1 MSKQFIYHFR
11 DALQLQCRITKKP
24 RILVALSGGADS
36 VALLHLLNNAGHTCV
51 AAHCNF
57 NLRGAESD
65 EDEAFVI
72 ALCQQFNIELHTVSF
87 QTKEVAQQ
95 RKISIEMAA
104 RDLRYQWFEELSDQL
119 NIQYIATG
127 HHGDDAI
134 ETFFL
139 NLTRGTGLKGLTGIA
154 WRKGKLIRPLLYASS
169 EEIKQYCRENNL
181 NYRTDSTNSDIK
193 ILRNKIRHQ
202 IMPLFKEMNPSFFV
216 TMQKNISYLEEASEL
231 MASESKKFQNES
243 MAKEGDTIIIPIQLL
258 KQHPQK
264 QTIAFDI
271 LKDYGFSGAQIAP
284 IIKSMENIPG
294 KQFLSVS
301 HRLIVDRYNLIITP
315 ISPKDKTQYVINSDN
330 QTISKPIHLSLAKFP
345 KTNEFKF
352 SKKPDVVH
360 LDADLIDFP
369 LYLRHA
375 ESGDRFIPLGMNNFK
390 KLSDFFVD
398 EKCSLIEKEN
408 CWLLIN
414 GEDIVWVVGRRIDN
428 RYKITSKTKTIIEIK
443 IEKEL

>member
-11 DALQLQCRITKKP
+11 DALQLQCRITEKS
-24 RILVALSGGADS
+24 RIMVALSGGADS
-36 VALLHLLNNAGHTCV
+36 VALLHLLKNAGHTCI

-57 NLRGAESD
+57 NLRDAESN
-65 EDEAFVI
+65 EDEAFVT
-72 ALCQQFNIELHTVSF
+72 ALCQQLNIKLHTISF
-87 QTKEVAQQ
+87 QTREVAQQ

-104 RDLRYQWFEELSDQL
+104 RDLRYQWFEELSNQL

-154 WRKGKLIRPLLYASS
+154 WRKGKLIRPLLYASA
-169 EEIKQYCRENNL
+169 EEIKQYCRANNL
-181 NYRTDSTNSDIK
+181 NYRTDSTNSDTT

-216 TMQKNISYLEEASEL
+216 TMQKNISYLEEACEL
-231 MASESKKFQNES
+231 MTIESKKFQNES
-243 MAKEGDTIIIPIQLL
+243 IAKEEDTVIIPIQLL

-271 LKDYGFSGAQIAP
+271 LKDYGFSGAQISP
-284 IIKSMENIPG
+284 IIKSMETIPG
-294 KQFLSVS
+294 KQFLSAS
-301 HRLIVDRYNLIITP
+301 HRLVVDRYNLIITP
-315 ISPKDKTQYVINSDN
+315 IRPKDETHYVINSDD
-330 QTISKPIHLSLAKFP
+330 QTISNPIHLSLTKFQ

-352 SKKPDVVH
+352 SKRPDVVH

-375 ESGDRFIPLGMNNFK
+375 ESGDRFIPLGMKNFK

-428 RYKITSKTKTIIEIK
+428 RYKITPKTKTIIEIK
-443 IEKEL
+443 IKTEL

>member
-1 MSKQFIYHFR
+1 LSKQFIYHFR
-11 DALQLQCRITKKP
+11 DALQLQCGITEKS
-24 RILVALSGGADS
+24 RILVTISGGADS
-36 VALLHLLNNAGHTCV
+36 VALLHLLKNAGQTCI

-87 QTKEVAQQ
+87 QTREVAQQ

-104 RDLRYQWFEELSDQL
+104 RDLRYQWFEKLSDQL

-154 WRKGKLIRPLLYASS
+154 WRKEKLIRPLLYASS

-181 NYRTDSTNSDIK
+181 NYRTDSTNSDIQ

-202 IMPLFKEMNPSFFV
+202 IMPLFKEMNPSFFA
-216 TMQKNISYLEEASEL
+216 TMQKNISYLEEACEL
-231 MASESKKFQNES
+231 MAFESKKFQNES
-243 MAKEGDTIIIPIQLL
+243 MAKEGDTVIIPIQLL

-264 QTIAFDI
+264 QTVAFDI
-271 LKDYGFSGAQIAP
+271 LKDYGFSGAQISP
-284 IIKSMENIPG
+284 IIKSMESIPG
-294 KQFLSVS
+294 KQFLSAS
-301 HRLIVDRYNLIITP
+301 HRLLVDRYNLIITP
-315 ISPKDKTQYVINSDN
+315 ISPKDETQYVINSDD
-330 QTISKPIHLSLAKFP
+330 QTISKPIHLSFTQFQ

-352 SKKPDVVH
+352 SKRPDVAH
-360 LDADLIDFP
+360 LDAELIDFP

-390 KLSDFFVD
+390 KLSDFFID
-398 EKCSLIEKEN
+398 EKYSLIEKEN

-414 GEDIVWVVGRRIDN
+414 GEAIVWVIGQRIDN
-428 RYKITSKTKTIIEIK
+428 RYKITPKTKTILEIK
-443 IEKEL
+443 IETEL